1 MGKNVA
7 LAISICAVMLVIAS
21 GGTAH
26 SGQLSIKNFGNRP
39 QSLIT
44 PIIAGS
50 HCYICTVSSCSG
62 PDGLDCRCT
71 QWDEVPCG
79 DIIVKNISGKSVYVN
94 RKTGKRV
101 WLKGMRAPV
110 APSRQ

>member
-1 MGKNVA
+1 MGKSVK
-7 LAISICAVMLVIAS
+7 LTISVCAMLVIAS

-26 SGQLSIKNFGNRP
+26 SGPLSIKNFGNRP

-44 PIIAGS
+44 PIIKGK
-50 HCYICTVSSCSG
+50 HCEVCCVKQ
-62 PDGLDCRCT
+62 DNKCT
-71 QWDEVPCG
+71 QWCTIDC
-79 DIIVKNISGKSVYVN
+79 DKIIVKNLSGNSVYID
-94 RKTGKRV
+94 KTTGKPV